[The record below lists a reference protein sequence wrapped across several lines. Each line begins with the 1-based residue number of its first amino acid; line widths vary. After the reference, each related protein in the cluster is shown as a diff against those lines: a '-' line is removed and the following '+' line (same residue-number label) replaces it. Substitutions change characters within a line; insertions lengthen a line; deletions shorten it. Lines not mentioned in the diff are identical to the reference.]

1 MAQFLLISTLF
12 SIAGIIAT
20 MIGGY
25 LATPG
30 AGVGNHILTALVST
44 IVGLFS
50 QSMTMFFFIGTGKE
64 IKQKVRG
71 ARDEAAVVADIRRFK
86 QKVFPAAFYSM
97 MVLMVA
103 FIIGGG
109 VHTGKLPGW
118 LHQLLAFIALGMF
131 VRAYVLEVR
140 AMDENARLMERF
152 LREE

>member
-30 AGVGNHILTALVST
+30 AGVGNHILMALLST

-64 IKQKVRG
+64 IKQKAKG
-71 ARDEAAVVADIRRFK
+71 QRDEAAVVADTRRFK
-86 QKVFPAAFYSM
+86 QRVFPAAFYSM
-97 MVLMVA
+97 IVLMVA
-103 FIIGGG
+103 FIVGGG

-118 LHQLLAFIALGMF
+118 LHQVLAFVSLVMF

-140 AMDENARLMERF
+140 AMEENARLMERF
-152 LREE
+152 LTD